1 MVDRLCIGPS
11 TASIIDAAA
20 DRGIPSIRLNDG
32 NLVQLGYGQRQRRI
46 WTAETDRTSAIAEG
60 ISKDKDLTKQLLSMC
75 GVPVP
80 EGQIVDSPQA
90 AWEAA
95 QDIGLPVCVKPTDGN
110 HARGVSLELSRQED
124 IEAAYGIAL
133 AEGSEVI
140 VERFILGEEHRLLV
154 VGDQVVAANKGETAS
169 VVGDGVHTVQELIE
183 LQINSDP
190 RRGEEEDFPLDTIRL
205 DEHTTSV
212 LELKRQGLSADSVPE
227 AGRSV
232 LIMRT
237 GNMSMDVTDLLHP
250 DVAAQ
255 AVLAAR
261 VVGLDIAGVDLVA
274 QDISKPLGPQ
284 GGAVVEVNAGPGL
297 LMHLKP
303 ATGQPRPV
311 GQAIANHLFKP
322 EDNGRIPLVGL
333 MGDGDTTRPA
343 QLLAW
348 LLHLKGLHT
357 GLSCANGLFLN
368 QRQLPTQDSM
378 DLAQAQRLLINRGVQ
393 AAVFESDAR
402 HLLAQGLPYDRC
414 QIGIVT
420 RMPRATGLDDLFPG
434 GDEKMPSY
442 IRTQIDVVLPEGT
455 AVLNAAEPR
464 VADLAEHCDGDVLLY
479 ADDEH
484 NARLQ
489 AHRSAGHR
497 VGFWREGQLVLAHGA
512 KEHLVLS
519 SQRPAVARHLKNGS
533 LNTNDMLVAACAAWA
548 LDIGNDLIRAGIK
561 SYGSLPTA

>member
-1 MVDRLCIGPS
+1 
-11 TASIIDAAA
+11 
-20 DRGIPSIRLNDG
+20 
-32 NLVQLGYGQRQRRI
+32 
-46 WTAETDRTSAIAEG
+46 
-60 ISKDKDLTKQLLSMC
+60 MC

-90 AWEAA
+90 AWTAA

-140 VERFILGEEHRLLV
+140 VERFILGQEHRLLV
-154 VGDQVVAANKGETAS
+154 VGDQVVAINKGETAS
-169 VVGDGVHTVQELIE
+169 VVGDGVHTVQQLIE

-205 DEHTTSV
+205 EDHTTSV
-212 LELKRQGLSADSVPE
+212 LELKRQGLNAGSVPE

-237 GNMSMDVTDLLHP
+237 GNMSMDVTDLVHP

-261 VVGLDIAGVDLVA
+261 VVGLDIAGVDLVVE
-274 QDISKPLGPQ
+274 DISKPLGPQ

-322 EDNGRIPLVGL
+322 EDNGRIPVVGL
-333 MGDGDTTRPA
+333 IGDGDTTQPA

-348 LLHLKGLHT
+348 LLHLLGLHT

-368 QRQLPTQDSM
+368 QRQLPTQDGM
-378 DLAQAQRLLINRGVQ
+378 DWAQAQRLLINRGVQ

-420 RMPRATGLDDLFPG
+420 RMPRATGLDDLYPG
-434 GDEKMPSY
+434 GDEKMPGY

-455 AVLNAAEPR
+455 AVLNAADPE
-464 VADLAEHCDGDVLLY
+464 VAALADYCDGSVMFY

-484 NARLQ
+484 NTRLQ

-497 VGFWREGQLVLAHGA
+497 VGFWREGQLVLAQGP
-512 KEHLVLS
+512 KEHLVLA
-519 SQRPAVARHLKNGS
+519 SQRPAVARLLKTGS
-533 LNTNDMLVAACAAWA
+533 LNTSDMLVAACAAWA
-548 LDIGNDLIRAGIK
+548 LDIGTDLIRAGIK

>member
-1 MVDRLCIGPS
+1 
-11 TASIIDAAA
+11 
-20 DRGIPSIRLNDG
+20 
-32 NLVQLGYGQRQRRI
+32 
-46 WTAETDRTSAIAEG
+46 
-60 ISKDKDLTKQLLSMC
+60 
-75 GVPVP
+75 
-80 EGQIVDSPQA
+80 
-90 AWEAA
+90 
-95 QDIGLPVCVKPTDGN
+95 
-110 HARGVSLELSRQED
+110 
-124 IEAAYGIAL
+124 
-133 AEGSEVI
+133 
-140 VERFILGEEHRLLV
+140 
-154 VGDQVVAANKGETAS
+154 
-169 VVGDGVHTVQELIE
+169 
-183 LQINSDP
+183 
-190 RRGEEEDFPLDTIRL
+190 
-205 DEHTTSV
+205 
-212 LELKRQGLSADSVPE
+212 
-227 AGRSV
+227 
-232 LIMRT
+232 
-237 GNMSMDVTDLLHP
+237 
-250 DVAAQ
+250 
-255 AVLAAR
+255 
-261 VVGLDIAGVDLVA
+261 
-274 QDISKPLGPQ
+274 
-284 GGAVVEVNAGPGL
+284 
-297 LMHLKP
+297 MHLKP

-420 RMPRATGLDDLFPG
+420 CMPRATGLDDLFPG